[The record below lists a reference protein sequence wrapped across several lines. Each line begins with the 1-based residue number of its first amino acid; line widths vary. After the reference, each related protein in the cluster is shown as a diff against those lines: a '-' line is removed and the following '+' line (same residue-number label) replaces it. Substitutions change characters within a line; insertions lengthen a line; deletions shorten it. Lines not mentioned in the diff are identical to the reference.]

1 MDLVP
6 RFASSLFVSV
16 RHSVPL
22 GARLSPFAVGGPTTL
37 FDAEERLLKR
47 SGRLLDA
54 LELIWTTNGCLRP
67 GVRTVSSTAPGQ
79 GKGVGEEPPFPRP
92 VTKGLGQSHIVGG
105 SYVYVAAPIG
115 PGLSE
120 GTNWERRGDKKD
132 LLPEYRLRIRMLPAG
147 SRYIGKRTGKPIKR
161 YASGMRLGLGSAL
174 TSGSRNGG
182 SAPDPQL
189 YEVAYANHG
198 FKETDWGRPVP
209 APRGLSQRNPSRPR
223 RPRACVRAQASLARE

>member
-1 MDLVP
+1 MPSANLSCREALACKFSGPKSFGLQFRGPKWIWFRDSP
-6 RFASSLFVSV
+6 RRSSSPSV
-16 RHSVPL
+16 TPCRS
-22 GARLSPFAVGGPTTL
+22 ARVLPPCCGGPTTL

-47 SGRLLDA
+47 SVRLLDA

-120 GTNWERRGDKKD
+120 RTNWERRGDKKD
-132 LLPEYRLRIRMLPAG
+132 LLPENRLRIRMLPAG
-147 SRYIGKRTGKPIKR
+147 SR
-161 YASGMRLGLGSAL
+161 
-174 TSGSRNGG
+174 
-182 SAPDPQL
+182 
-189 YEVAYANHG
+189 
-198 FKETDWGRPVP
+198 
-209 APRGLSQRNPSRPR
+209 
-223 RPRACVRAQASLARE
+223 

>member
-22 GARLSPFAVGGPTTL
+22 GARLSPFAVEVSTTL

-47 SGRLLDA
+47 SVTLLDA
-54 LELIWTTNGCLRP
+54 LESIWTTNGCLRP

-92 VTKGLGQSHIVGG
+92 VTKGLWQSHIVGG
-105 SYVYVAAPIG
+105 SYICVAAPIG

-120 GTNWERRGDKKD
+120 RTNWERRGDKKP
-132 LLPEYRLRIRMLPAG
+132 LLPENRLRIRMLPAG
-147 SRYIGKRTGKPIKR
+147 FEPASEARKAPILDRTRLRERKAGLVPNPIN
-161 YASGMRLGLGSAL
+161 AFG
-174 TSGSRNGG
+174 N
-182 SAPDPQL
+182 
-189 YEVAYANHG
+189 
-198 FKETDWGRPVP
+198 ETH
-209 APRGLSQRNPSRPR
+209 
-223 RPRACVRAQASLARE
+223 

>member
-1 MDLVP
+1 VKRWPANSADQSLLACNFGGQNGFGSEIRLVALRLRP
-6 RFASSLFVSV
+6 SLRAARRASF
-16 RHSVPL
+16 PL
-22 GARLSPFAVGGPTTL
+22 CCGGSTTL

-47 SGRLLDA
+47 CVRLLDA

-120 GTNWERRGDKKD
+120 RTNWERRGDKKD
-132 LLPEYRLRIRMLPAG
+132 LLPENRLRIRMLPAG
-147 SRYIGKRTGKPIKR
+147 SR
-161 YASGMRLGLGSAL
+161 
-174 TSGSRNGG
+174 
-182 SAPDPQL
+182 
-189 YEVAYANHG
+189 
-198 FKETDWGRPVP
+198 
-209 APRGLSQRNPSRPR
+209 
-223 RPRACVRAQASLARE
+223 

>member
-1 MDLVP
+1 MPSANLSCREALACKFSGPKSFGLQFRGPKWSLVP

-47 SGRLLDA
+47 SVRLLDA

-132 LLPEYRLRIRMLPAG
+132 LLPEKRLRIRMLPAG
-147 SRYIGKRTGKPIKR
+147 SRYIGKRTRQTHQEICQWNAAG
-161 YASGMRLGLGSAL
+161 
-174 TSGSRNGG
+174 
-182 SAPDPQL
+182 
-189 YEVAYANHG
+189 
-198 FKETDWGRPVP
+198 
-209 APRGLSQRNPSRPR
+209 PRIRTYLRFPER
-223 RPRACVRAQASLARE
+223 RVRA

>member
-1 MDLVP
+1 MKRWPANSADQSLLACNFGGQNGFGSEIRLVALRLRP
-6 RFASSLFVSV
+6 SLRAARRASF
-16 RHSVPL
+16 PL
-22 GARLSPFAVGGPTTL
+22 CCGGPTTL

-47 SGRLLDA
+47 CVRLLDA

-120 GTNWERRGDKKD
+120 RTNWERRGDKKD
-132 LLPEYRLRIRMLPAG
+132 LLPENRLRIRMLPAG
-147 SRYIGKRTGKPIKR
+147 FEPASEARKAPILGRTRLRERKAGL
-161 YASGMRLGLGSAL
+161 AS
-174 TSGSRNGG
+174 
-182 SAPDPQL
+182 
-189 YEVAYANHG
+189 
-198 FKETDWGRPVP
+198 
-209 APRGLSQRNPSRPR
+209 
-223 RPRACVRAQASLARE
+223 